1 MNKCIC
7 IICAVL
13 TINSSTYADTS
24 SDTDRLFDWAEST
37 YPTIFSTHETTKS
50 IQLPGNANELAGSWL
65 YRLYPEQSVYT
76 GVLNEKDVYVLGG
89 PWSQLLF
96 VGTLNNLVANIPPT
110 NTTVSGTCVDRVP
123 FPAAGTQYNT
133 LNASADGQSSS
144 AFHLTHEEATNTSM
158 RIKQIPINDS
168 IGFKSIE
175 IITDYRLDNG
185 FAYTFKLTIN
195 TQFDNSTSNKEI
207 SFSPEIQTIQSPA
220 CVGQTITT
228 GDYVQTINETI
239 DGIALP
245 TITVNSLGTQQTVE
259 AVNESKSVTSGTFN
273 TVRLRKT
280 NISNGSYDLYWN
292 DIVTG
297 IDIAGES
304 YTENGLL
311 KSTSEVTSL
320 TKP

>member
-1 MNKCIC
+1 MNKYIC
-7 IICAVL
+7 IFCAVL

-24 SDTDRLFDWAEST
+24 SDTNRLFDWAEST

-50 IQLPGNANELAGSWL
+50 IQLPENANELAGSWL
-65 YRLYPEQSVYT
+65 YRLYPEQNVYA
-76 GVLNEKDVYVLGG
+76 GVLNKKDVYVLGG

-110 NTTVSGTCVDRVP
+110 NTAGSDTCVDRVP
-123 FPAAGTQYNT
+123 FPAAGTQYNM
-133 LNASADGQSSS
+133 LNASADGQSFSE
-144 AFHLTHEEATNTSM
+144 FHFTHEEATNRSM

-168 IGFKSIE
+168 IGLKSIE

-185 FAYTFKLTIN
+185 FAYTFKLTTKI
-195 TQFDNSTSNKEI
+195 QFGNSTVNKEI
-207 SFSPEIQTIQSPA
+207 SFSPEIQSIQSPA
-220 CVGQTITT
+220 CVGQTITR
-228 GDYVQTINETI
+228 DYVQTINETT
-239 DGIALP
+239 DGVASP
-245 TITVNSLGTQQTVE
+245 TITENILGTHTVE

-273 TVRLRKT
+273 TVRFRNTK
-280 NISNGSYDLYWN
+280 SNGSYALHWN

-297 IDIAGES
+297 IDIASES

-311 KSTSEVTSL
+311 KSASEVTSI